1 MLGLLKHCD
10 RLRVLQRDPK
20 RAFDDKEDGLIVYGI
35 LLDDYLIG
43 ATFNLF
49 CCLDQALNGTIR
61 ELREVCLNYLK
72 LFLEF
77 QSLDNFVRKFK
88 PLPLL

>member
-10 RLRVLQRDPK
+10 RLGVLQRDSK
-20 RAFDDKEDGLIVYGI
+20 GAFDDKEDRLIVYGI
-35 LLDDYLIG
+35 LLKDYLIWT
-43 ATFNLF
+43 ALNLL
-49 CCLDQALNGTIR
+49 CCLDQALNSTIR
-61 ELREVCLNYLK
+61 ELREVSLNYLE

-77 QSLDNFVRKFK
+77 QSLDNFVREFK